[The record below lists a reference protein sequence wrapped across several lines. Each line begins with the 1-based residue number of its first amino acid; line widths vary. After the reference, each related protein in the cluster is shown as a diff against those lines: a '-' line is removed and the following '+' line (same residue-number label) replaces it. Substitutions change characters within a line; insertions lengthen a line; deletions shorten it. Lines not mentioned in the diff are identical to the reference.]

1 MRRIYLSRFQS
12 LGLLAELNR
21 ALTKEGYAEPTPI
34 QERAIPLVLEG
45 RDVMAAAQTGT
56 GKTAAFALP
65 ILHRL
70 SYARSS
76 QPKALIL
83 VPTRELA
90 LQVEASFRTYGR
102 FLRTRTAVIYG
113 GVSII
118 EQIER
123 LKRGVDVIVATPG
136 RLLDHVQRRTVKLS
150 GIEQLVLDEADRML
164 DMGFIPDIRRILPLL
179 PDRRQTLMFSATLN
193 TEIRGLANGLLQ
205 NPALIEIAPERVEV
219 EQIVQR
225 VHPVDKARK
234 TDLVSYLVKMGDLR
248 QVLIFTATK
257 RGAERLAWQL
267 ANEGFSTTAIH
278 GDKTQAARSRAL
290 KDFKGGKVRLLVAT
304 DVASRGLDIQRLP
317 CVINYELPNTPE
329 DYVHRIGRT
338 GRAGHSGEAISLV
351 SESEVIKLKE
361 IQRLLRHDIPSV
373 TIDGFEPSFRPTQ
386 GRSRGHGLSFAPS
399 SRGFG
404 YIRREGRSRG
414 SF

>member
-1 MRRIYLSRFQS
+1 MIHFQS
-12 LGLLAELNR
+12 LGLSAELNR
-21 ALTKEGYAEPTPI
+21 ALTKEGYDKPTPI

-70 SYARSS
+70 QSGRSL

-90 LQVEASFRTYGR
+90 LQVEASFRAYGR
-102 FLRTRTAVIYG
+102 FLRTRMAVVYG
-113 GVSII
+113 GVSIVG
-118 EQIER
+118 QIDR

-179 PDRRQTLMFSATLN
+179 CEQRQTLMFSATLN
-193 TEIRGLANGLLQ
+193 KEIRGLANGLLH
-205 NPALIEIAPERVEV
+205 NPALIEIAPEHLEV

-234 TDLVSYLVKMGDLR
+234 TDLVTHLVKIGDLR
-248 QVLIFTATK
+248 QVLIFTSTK
-257 RGAERLAWQL
+257 LGAERLAWQL
-267 ANEGFSTTAIH
+267 ANEGFSTSAIH
-278 GDKTQAARSRAL
+278 GDKTQAARLRAL
-290 KDFKGGKVRLLVAT
+290 KDFKGGRVRLLVAT
-304 DVASRGLDIQRLP
+304 DVASRGLDIQQLP

-338 GRAGHSGEAISLV
+338 GRAGHLGEAISLV
-351 SESEVIKLKE
+351 SEGEVVKLKG
-361 IQRLLRHDIPSV
+361 IQSLLRHDIPSV
-373 TIDGFEPSFRPTQ
+373 TIDGFEPTFRPTQ
-386 GRSRGHGLSFAPS
+386 GPRSAHGRSYTPS
-399 SRGFG
+399 SRSWGG
-404 YIRREGRSRG
+404 KARR